1 MPLQIIQCIAN
12 NLMLSIG
19 VPGVNVI
26 NSRVNWMTSTATFG
40 GSAFFHFEDHFYTRK
55 SALPFLFDESGTKV

>member
-1 MPLQIIQCIAN
+1 
-12 NLMLSIG
+12 MLSIG